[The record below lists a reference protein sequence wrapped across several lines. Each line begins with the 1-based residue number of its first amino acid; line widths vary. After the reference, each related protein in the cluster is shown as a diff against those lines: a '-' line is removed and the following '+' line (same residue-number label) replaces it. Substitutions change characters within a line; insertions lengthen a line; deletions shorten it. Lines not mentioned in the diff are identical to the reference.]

1 MVICWGS
8 PADGPAAYFVTW
20 GTPPTKNEPWSQ
32 TSSGSSR
39 YGFSSGFSHADAL
52 DVAAISA
59 DVRARS
65 GPFLVFMVFLL
76 RWCFLA
82 GGRMR
87 VTRSVTS
94 TVFSVARSSARTAR
108 WLLAP
113 QGFGMLRL
121 HVAAKSTPSVDVR
134 KGGATMNRCQFVC
147 AFDASAGS
155 AWTRDPGH
163 LAYEAKRKLKR
174 RCHRCSSAG
183 VFRTSHLASRALRRG
198 EAKSRNARTLIGRNR
213 PAP

>member
-76 RWCFLA
+76 RWCFWQAEECVLPD
-82 GGRMR
+82 
-87 VTRSVTS
+87 RSRRR
-94 TVFSVARSSARTAR
+94 FSAQ
-108 WLLAP
+108 L
-113 QGFGMLRL
+113 
-121 HVAAKSTPSVDVR
+121 VR
-134 KGGATMNRCQFVC
+134 
-147 AFDASAGS
+147 
-155 AWTRDPGH
+155 
-163 LAYEAKRKLKR
+163 
-174 RCHRCSSAG
+174 
-183 VFRTSHLASRALRRG
+183 RRG
-198 EAKSRNARTLIGRNR
+198 QRDGCLLRKASGCSACMLQQ
-213 PAP
+213 